1 VTRFELVNLNSRA
14 LLVFVIPVALAAGAP
29 QLFAQAAG
37 PQRGLNGLFG
47 GGRSEPKTR
56 QKLNFTL
63 SSAGAY
69 DSALPD
75 EVRTLGVSGTGG
87 RSAIFGGAADYSWES
102 PRVQVRASG
111 TSSLQY
117 FRPLADVFYS
127 LSTNASHT
135 AGVGI
140 SARLTTRTGVLVNQ
154 TVRYSPSS
162 LSGLFPRTAVAVAE
176 DAPLSA
182 PEFDPPAAPDYAISG
197 SESRSYGT
205 AMTLTHDFSPRNSV
219 SATADYQYSDTQI
232 GTAGGRDLSVYGVRG
247 RVTHRLTGN
256 TTTTAEYLS
265 RVGDVGY
272 GSATTTDGPLTEHSG
287 EFGADYSRPLSETR
301 QMTLGAR
308 LGATTM
314 RLPESAAEGG
324 MGGRHYAR
332 WSGQVAMGYAFGRT
346 WQARAIYRRGIDY
359 VAGLTEPVSADSF
372 SANVDGL
379 LTRRVDV
386 RASAGY
392 SSGKSALNPDASTF
406 DTYTGDVR
414 LRYALTRLFAAHVEY
429 VYYLYDSRGSTAL
442 VPGIPAGFE
451 RNGARVGF
459 TLILP
464 PVRR

>member
-1 VTRFELVNLNSRA
+1 VNLNPRA
-14 LLVFVIPVALAAGAP
+14 LLVFVVPVALAAGAP
-29 QLFAQAAG
+29 QVFAQGTG
-37 PQRGLNGLFG
+37 PQRGLDALFG

-56 QKLNFTL
+56 QKLNITL

-75 EVRTLGVSGTGG
+75 EVRNLGAGVSRTGG
-87 RSAIFGGAADYSWES
+87 HSTIFAGAADYSWQS

-111 TSSLQY
+111 TSSLQH
-117 FRPLADVFYS
+117 FRPLEDVFYS

-140 SARLTTRTGVLVNQ
+140 SARLAGRTTVVVNQ
-154 TVRYSPSS
+154 TVRYAPSS
-162 LSGLFPRTAVAVAE
+162 LSGLFPRPSIAVAE

-182 PEFDPPAAPDYAISG
+182 PDFGPPAAPDYAISG

-232 GTAGGRDLSVYGVRG
+232 GTAVGRDLNVYGIRG
-247 RVTHRLTGN
+247 RVTRRLTGS
-256 TTTTAEYLS
+256 TTATAEYLS

-272 GSATTTDGPLTEHSG
+272 GRATTTNGPLTEHSG
-287 EFGADYSRPLSETR
+287 EIGADYRRPLSATR
-301 QMTLGAR
+301 QVTLGAR
-308 LGATTM
+308 IGATTM

-324 MGGRHYAR
+324 IGGRHYAR
-332 WSGQVAMGYAFGRT
+332 WSGQVTTGYGFGRT
-346 WQARAIYRRGIDY
+346 WQARAIFRRGVDY

-372 SANVDGL
+372 TANVDGL

-414 LRYALTRLFAAHVEY
+414 LRYALTRLCAAHVEY
-429 VYYLYDSRGSTAL
+429 VYYLYDSRGSTPL